1 MSTTVDLYK
10 DAMDM
15 LLAISRT
22 FFIPIDR
29 LPMGLK
35 EAVTSAYLCMRA
47 IDEIEDHPQL
57 SSEVKINLLRSISM
71 ILKKSFSDNEL
82 MDVFNP
88 YKSLLPEVTL
98 RMGDW
103 TKLSPSSIKSNIYR
117 TTANMAEGMAD
128 WVSKRWRIKTE
139 EDLDQYTFT
148 VAGLVG
154 LLLTELWM
162 WYDAN
167 RSESSCCLWPGLT
180 GCQYHSQS

>member
-1 MSTTVDLYK
+1 
-10 DAMDM
+10 
-15 LLAISRT
+15 
-22 FFIPIDR
+22 
-29 LPMGLK
+29 
-35 EAVTSAYLCMRA
+35 
-47 IDEIEDHPQL
+47 
-57 SSEVKINLLRSISM
+57 
-71 ILKKSFSDNEL
+71 KKSFSDNEL

-117 TTANMAEGMAD
+117 ATANMAEGMAD
-128 WVSKRWRIKTE
+128 WVSKGWRMKTE

-162 WYDAN
+162 WYDATETDRN
-167 RSESSCCLWPGLT
+167 QLGLT
-180 GCQYHSQS
+180 GSQYH